1 MAEIISQRG
10 PPEKWSVP
18 LPVGQSEQRRQ
29 LRPQPRTVP
38 RVYPRLLE
46 AQHLPAEVVRAGVN
60 LLKQRSQA
68 RAELLA
74 SVLAAQEEGD
84 RVGYLTGDE
93 LLERVETRLARRA
106 SAGE

>member
-1 MAEIISQRG
+1 MISG
-10 PPEKWSVP
+10 MDGISLPPE
-18 LPVGQSEQRRQ
+18 
-29 LRPQPRTVP
+29 
-38 RVYPRLLE
+38 LE
-46 AQHLPAEVVRAGVN
+46 RFAADEVAAGRYRDTAEVVRAGVN

-84 RVGYLTGDE
+84 RLGYLTGDE
-93 LLERVETRLARRA
+93 LLARVETRLARRA

>member
-1 MAEIISQRG
+1 MISAMDG
-10 PPEKWSVP
+10 ISLPPD
-18 LPVGQSEQRRQ
+18 
-29 LRPQPRTVP
+29 
-38 RVYPRLLE
+38 LE
-46 AQHLPAEVVRAGVN
+46 RFVADEVAAGHYRDMAEVVRAGVN